1 MRFFG
6 TVIFVRNGKRI
17 IGVCLTKVNDDFRTN
32 FVDSLYKKARGTENK
47 ILVFNSVLDLYNN
60 DVYDEGAKAIYR
72 FINFELLDVLVIL
85 YESFHDKEV
94 VKNLIEAGQKRNIPV
109 ILVHGEADGCYC
121 INRSYESAF
130 ESVVSHIIED
140 HGHRDVFFV
149 GGLENEENTLRRL
162 KSFKKIVE
170 KNGIEFN
177 EEKMVGYGDYWAIPT
192 MNLIQNLHNSGRA
205 MPTAFICANDSMAIT
220 VCDTLKGYGY
230 RVPED
235 IAVTGFD
242 GMKSTQFFN
251 PALTT
256 CSENLKGL
264 AELVFDI
271 MNGAVDGRMKPGS
284 YDQEYVPSIR
294 ESCGCP
300 DKNLVDY
307 REQADYLFHC
317 IDDMDAHEM
326 HIYTWMD
333 RVLECTDMTRLGAAL
348 SSYALPNSYVCIR
361 SDLISTV
368 SNIETNGFERPLPED
383 VIIFSSRNVD
393 YTIGVKRNFSLSEM
407 VPDLDDWLMDDTLCV
422 MSSIYVRDEVCGY
435 YAVKTSDI
443 SSSAHKIN
451 RVCKTMNIAFT
462 TVVNRMRQSRMRT
475 SIENAIYMDTVTGLM
490 NLKGLERW
498 FESFS
503 SHAENRKK
511 ILAVSVY
518 GLPKYR
524 YIYEN
529 YGINDIENAVITV
542 AETLQLANANNSV
555 VARTGDDEFTIINYI
570 DVGNDIGDVINS
582 ATSIF
587 FSTMEKYNA
596 ESAKDYYLEVN
607 CGCTVAWSGWDS
619 TLVNYIKLASG
630 EMYLNRLKSG
640 SGPVLKEKTSSKDK
654 YDTFN
659 LLLRK
664 NLFTYF
670 YQPIVDARSGE
681 IYAYEALMRTTGG
694 IKLSPLEVLEIAAD
708 YNCLNEL
715 EKITMYNII
724 SGFAE
729 KFESFGG
736 RKLFINTIPGCML
749 EEKDYNRL
757 NEKYSAYF
765 EYCVFE
771 ITEQESLSDDELH
784 AMKGLK
790 GSELAVDDFGTGHSN
805 IVNLLRYAPEVVK
818 IDRFLI
824 TDIHKDQN
832 KQMFVSSTVE
842 FAKINNIKVVAEGV
856 ETVEEL
862 QTVIRLGV
870 DLIQG
875 YYTAKPAPEPIGAIP
890 DEIRN
895 EIVMANSARVNAES
909 I

>member
-17 IGVCLTKVNDDFRTN
+17 IGVCLTKVNDDFRVH
-32 FVDSLYKKARGTENK
+32 FVDSLYKKARGSENK

-60 DVYDEGAKAIYR
+60 DVYDEGAKSIYR

-85 YESFHDKEV
+85 CESFYDKGV
-94 VKNLIEAGQKRNIPV
+94 VNDLVAAGKKRNIPV
-109 ILVHGEADGCYC
+109 ILVHGEAEGCYC
-121 INRSYESAF
+121 IRRSYDYAF
-130 ESVVSHIIED
+130 ESIVSHIIED

-149 GGLENEENTLRRL
+149 GGRLNDINTEKRMECFRRV
-162 KSFKKIVE
+162 VE
-170 KNGIEFN
+170 RNGIEFD
-177 EEKMVGYGDYWAIPT
+177 EDTMVGYGDYWSVPT
-192 MNLIQNLHNSGRA
+192 MNLIQSLHDSRKV

-235 IAVTGFD
+235 VAVTGFD
-242 GMKSTQFFN
+242 GMKSAQFFH

-256 CSENLKGL
+256 CCENLEGL
-264 AELVFDI
+264 AELVFGI
-271 MNGAVDGRMKPGS
+271 IYGSADGSMKPGC
-284 YDQEYVPSIR
+284 YDQEYISSIR
-294 ESCGCP
+294 HSCGCV
-300 DKNLVDY
+300 DKNPVDY
-307 REQADYLFHC
+307 RVQADYLFHC

-348 SSYALPNSYVCIR
+348 SSYALPNSYVCVR

-368 SNIETNGFERPLPED
+368 SKIDNNSFERPLPED

-475 SIENAIYMDTVTGLM
+475 SIENAVYTDTVTGLM

-503 SHAENRKK
+503 SHIENREK

-518 GLPKYR
+518 GLPKYK

-542 AETLQLANANNSV
+542 AENLQLANPNNSV
-555 VARTGDDEFTIINYI
+555 VARTGDDEFTIINYT
-570 DVGNDIGDVINS
+570 DLGNDIGDVINS

-587 FSTMEKYNA
+587 FGTMERYNA

-619 TLVNYIKLASG
+619 TLVNFIKLASG

-640 SGPVLKEKTSSKDK
+640 SGPVLKEKKSSKDK
-654 YDTFN
+654 YETFN
-659 LLLRK
+659 ILLDK

-670 YQPIVDARSGE
+670 YQPIVDARTGE

-708 YNCLNEL
+708 YHRLQEI
-715 EKITMYNII
+715 EKATIFNVMEYFSDN
-724 SGFAE
+724 
-729 KFESFGG
+729 FESFGG
-736 RKLFINTIPGCML
+736 HKLFINTIPGSFL
-749 EEKDYNRL
+749 VKKDY
-757 NEKYSAYF
+757 EQVKSKYADYF
-765 EYCVFE
+765 KYCVFE
-771 ITEQESLSDDELH
+771 ITEQEALSDDELH
-784 AMKGLK
+784 SIKSLG

-805 IVNLLRYAPEVVK
+805 IVNLLRYVPQIVK

-832 KQMFVSSTVE
+832 KQMFVSSAIE
-842 FAKINNIKVVAEGV
+842 FARMNNIRVVAEGV

-862 QTVIRLGV
+862 QTVIGLGV

-895 EIVMANSARVNAES
+895 EIIMANSAGLNAGK

>member
-6 TVIFVRNGKRI
+6 TVISVRNGKRI
-17 IGVCLTKVNDDFRTN
+17 IGVCLTKVNDDFRTH
-32 FVDSLYKKARGTENK
+32 FVDSLFKKSRFSQNK

-60 DVYDEGAKAIYR
+60 DVYDEGAKAIYK
-72 FINFELLDVLVIL
+72 FINFDLLDVLVVL
-85 YESFHDKEV
+85 NESFHDKTV
-94 VKNLIEAGQKRNIPV
+94 VRELIASAQERNIPV
-109 ILVHGEADGCYC
+109 ILVHGEAYGCYC
-121 INRSYESAF
+121 INRSYEDAF
-130 ESVVSHIIED
+130 ERVVSHIVED

-149 GGLENEENTLRRL
+149 GGLENEENTVRRL
-162 KSFKKIVE
+162 ECFRRVIE
-170 KNGIEFN
+170 RNGIEFN
-177 EEKMVGYGDYWAIPT
+177 KETMVGYGDYWAIPT
-192 MNLIQNLHNSGRA
+192 MNLIQSIYNSGRT

-242 GMKSTQFFN
+242 GMRSAQFFL

-256 CSENLKGL
+256 CSENLEGL
-264 AELVFDI
+264 SELIFKI
-271 MNGAVDGRMKPGS
+271 IEGASDGSLKPGS
-284 YDQEYVPSIR
+284 YDQEYNTDIR
-294 ESCGCP
+294 CSCGCG
-300 DKNLVDY
+300 DMNDLDY
-307 REQADYLFHC
+307 RTQADYLFHM

-333 RVLECTDMTRLGAAL
+333 RVLECTDISRLGAAL

-368 SNIETNGFERPLPED
+368 ANIEDSASDRPLPDD

-393 YTIGVKRNFSLSEM
+393 YTIGVKRNFSISEM
-407 VPDLDDWLMDDTLCV
+407 VPDLDDWLEDDTVCI

-443 SSSAHKIN
+443 CSSAHKIN
-451 RVCKTMNIAFT
+451 RVSKTMNIAFT
-462 TVVNRMRQSRMRT
+462 TVVNRLRQSRMRM
-475 SIENAIYMDTVTGLM
+475 SMENAVYTDTVTGLM
-490 NLKGLERW
+490 NLKGLEKW

-503 SHAENRKK
+503 SHIENRRK

-518 GLPKYR
+518 GVPKYR

-529 YGINDIENAVITV
+529 YGINDIENAVLTV
-542 AETLQLANANNSV
+542 AQTLQLANAENSV
-555 VARTGDDEFTIINYI
+555 VARTADDEFTVINYI
-570 DVGNDIGDVINS
+570 DAGNNIGDVINS

-587 FSTMEKYNA
+587 FGTMEKYNA

-607 CGCTVAWSGWDS
+607 CGCTVAQPEWNS
-619 TLVNYIKLASG
+619 TLVNFIKLASG

-640 SGPVLKEKTSSKDK
+640 SGPVLKEKKSSKDK

-659 LLLRK
+659 ILLSK

-715 EKITMYNII
+715 EKITMYNIMA
-724 SGFAE
+724 GFADN
-729 KFESFGG
+729 FESFGG

-749 EEKDYNRL
+749 EEKDYNRI

-771 ITEQESLSDDELH
+771 ITEQESLTDEELH
-784 AMKGLK
+784 AMKGLR

-805 IVNLLRYAPEVVK
+805 IVNLLRYAPQIVK

-842 FAKINNIKVVAEGV
+842 FARMNNIKVVAEGV
-856 ETVEEL
+856 ETLDEL
-862 QTVIRLGV
+862 ETVVRLGV

-875 YYTAKPAPEPIGAIP
+875 YYTAKPAPEPISAIP
-890 DEIRN
+890 DQIRN
-895 EIVMANSARVNAES
+895 EIIMANSARV
-909 I
+909 